1 MFGLRN
7 KPIEYQR
14 LVWVVLAVALLFS
27 GFFLVTERVH
37 ACEGEECPICAMLET
52 TQKNIFGALPELA
65 CAALVVFLAVLVAM
79 CAPVRERMSS
89 ADTLVARKVR
99 LDT

>member
-7 KPIEYQR
+7 KPIEYKR
-14 LVWVVLAVALLFS
+14 LVWIVLAAALLFS

-65 CAALVVFLAVLVAM
+65 CATMVVFLTVIVAV
-79 CAPVRERMSS
+79 CTPIRGRMGS
-89 ADTLVARKVR
+89 ADTLVERKVR